1 MLEPK
6 TRVGTAARGHGGKRA
21 RGCPGASGGFL
32 APGGGGTPVPKF
44 GCMPSTVR
52 LVQLSAGVLL
62 SHTLVTILEE
72 FLFADER
79 FLRDAGTSFL
89 TLVMYVLTLAA
100 YFPAVHRTGELYSVG
115 RPKAALLGSPRGR
128 RPQPGSFALGILL
141 AVSVVN
147 VGSSTLTKA
156 ALAYIDVPTQ
166 TVLKSAKLLPVMLGS
181 VVIVRRRFTPAEWL
195 AASMLVS
202 GIVLFTT
209 ANRGQTEVAG
219 GAAGQPRCGRQIR
232 VFQPLETTRA
242 WQSYSKPLT
251 SCSRAPRRGSLRQPR
266 AADGASLPTS
276 STRRRSARRA
286 SSWRCCATR
295 SSATC
300 SSACCRAARASR
312 CSSFARPALAPS
324 PWGWWPA
331 RATSWGRA

>member
-1 MLEPK
+1 MEPLLK
-6 TRVGTAARGHGGKRA
+6 S
-21 RGCPGASGGFL
+21 GAGRSSTKGSTKGL
-32 APGGGGTPVPKF
+32 TKGSTKG
-44 GCMPSTVR
+44 MPSTVR

-89 TLVMYVLTLAA
+89 TLVMYVLTLAT

-219 GAAGQPRCGRQIR
+219 GAAGQPRCGRQIC

-251 SCSRAPRRGSLRQPR
+251 FLLSC
-266 AADGASLPTS
+266 T
-276 STRRRSARRA
+276 
-286 SSWRCCATR
+286 
-295 SSATC
+295 
-300 SSACCRAARASR
+300 
-312 CSSFARPALAPS
+312 
-324 PWGWWPA
+324 
-331 RATSWGRA
+331 